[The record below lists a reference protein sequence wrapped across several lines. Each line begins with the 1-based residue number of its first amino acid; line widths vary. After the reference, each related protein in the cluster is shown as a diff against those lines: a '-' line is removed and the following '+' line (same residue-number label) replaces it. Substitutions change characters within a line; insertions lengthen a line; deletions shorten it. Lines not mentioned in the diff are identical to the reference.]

1 MDQSGD
7 IYVVAEGH
15 STQRT
20 EVGVFVNC
28 GESEVYKKKSVI
40 VVAYLWYWCV
50 LFSISAKRAFVSFT
64 AVKSA

>member
-7 IYVVAEGH
+7 VHVVAEGH

-28 GESEVYKKKSVI
+28 GESEAS
-40 VVAYLWYWCV
+40 
-50 LFSISAKRAFVSFT
+50 
-64 AVKSA
+64 